1 MRMTSDEALHE
12 TINRLVE
19 EERALAGDGEGAA
32 ERQARRRQ
40 IEAQLDQAWDLLR
53 RREALRNAGRDPDAA
68 SERPLGEVESY
79 LQ

>member
-1 MRMTSDEALHE
+1 MTTDESLHE
-12 TINRLVE
+12 TINRLVA
-19 EERALAGDGEGAA
+19 EERSLAGDGEGAA

-53 RREALRNAGRDPDAA
+53 QREALREAGRNPDEAA
-68 SERPLGEVESY
+68 ERDVGEVESY

>member
-1 MRMTSDEALHE
+1 MSTDEELHE

-19 EERALAGDGEGAA
+19 EERSLAGDSEQP
-32 ERQARRRQ
+32 EDRIARRRQ

-53 RREALRNAGRDPDAA
+53 QREALREAGRNPDDA
-68 SERPLGEVESY
+68 EQRPLGEVESY